1 MWKHFCPLLVSNP
14 GCMYTLHHLPKL
26 VILSSQLAQ
35 SPSEGC
41 FFLVVVVL
49 LFRAEPVAY
58 GGSQA
63 RGWIRA
69 VACRPTPQ
77 LQQHGMQALSATY
90 TTAHGNAGSP
100 THWSRPGIEPETSRF
115 PVWFVFAALWRELPS
130 EGFIGLLLWAEST
143 WKEDTTPWM
152 GGQDS
157 REQEGVS
164 RRRFMLLDSFDL
176 GRGQA
181 AQVGTAEV
189 LGPVS

>member
-100 THWSRPGIEPETSRF
+100 THWSRPGIESASSWMLVRF
-115 PVWFVFAALWRELPS
+115 VNHWAMTGTPQLFFKFNFNFIREYSWFTILY
-130 EGFIGLLLWAEST
+130 
-143 WKEDTTPWM
+143 
-152 GGQDS
+152 
-157 REQEGVS
+157 
-164 RRRFMLLDSFDL
+164 
-176 GRGQA
+176 
-181 AQVGTAEV
+181 
-189 LGPVS
+189 